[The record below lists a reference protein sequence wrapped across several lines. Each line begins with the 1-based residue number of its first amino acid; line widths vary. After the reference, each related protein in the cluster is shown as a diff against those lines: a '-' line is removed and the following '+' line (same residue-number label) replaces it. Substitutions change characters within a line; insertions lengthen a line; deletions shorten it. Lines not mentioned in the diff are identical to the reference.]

1 MKKSIS
7 LFDKNYESV
16 SVEKMLSL
24 SKFYV
29 KESVNTVCNAC
40 EPITGD
46 TLRNIYGVDW
56 EKDARRYGLKT
67 KGDPTPFVIC
77 PVFFKVATDEI
88 NVCALSFA
96 LLILYKGLEQIE
108 KTGERENVDNIKILI
123 DRLVNTLTVV
133 SCRETDQDGN
143 EVCYWPTKI
152 DKTNSVSSGTC
163 NQTTVA
169 LSALLRIGFIS
180 NSYVNK
186 KPEGDEQKKAETEL
200 RERYKLI
207 VGALSWLVGC
217 QKESAWAYGDKCQT
231 TDGTE
236 IRYSILSSHF
246 CYETL
251 KKYRLFF
258 DSDEGSNELA
268 QETNKRI
275 LDRIHAACVKFETWA
290 KRKIIDSVDGGVGKT
305 SASEKMPSVLHS
317 CLIQIV
323 FLYDLELEEE
333 SVKAFSKSVKYLLD
347 HLNDFKLDVNSDL
360 LETYKYYYECKTH
373 NGAVSGSFLEDKYEI
388 IPEYV
393 FLSYSTRLI
402 KSGYF
407 MKLSPMQ
414 RRTIKKANYIAY
426 CRLLKDV
433 TRIRFKG
440 NDNEYVALQGKREEP
455 LFYPI
460 YGLYD
465 LQCCLIEFIQNEKN
479 PKAIVSATMPN
490 AVPVAIGVAAA
501 GVCAYC
507 ALKVDIKN
515 TVTSGLLSLA
525 GFSVGPIK
533 KLRSK

>member
-1 MKKSIS
+1 MKTNIN
-7 LFDKNYESV
+7 LFDKNYESI
-16 SVEKMLSL
+16 SIEKMLTL
-24 SKFYV
+24 SKGYV
-29 KESVNTVCNAC
+29 KESVNTVYDAC
-40 EPITGD
+40 EPITGE
-46 TLRNIYGVDW
+46 TLKNIYGIDW
-56 EKDARRYGLKT
+56 EENARRYGLKIE
-67 KGDPTPFVIC
+67 GDPTPFVIC

-88 NVCALSFA
+88 NVCSLSFA
-96 LLILYKGLEQIE
+96 LLILFKGLEQIE
-108 KTGERENVDNIKILI
+108 KSKEKESVDQIRTLIERLI
-123 DRLVNTLTVV
+123 NTLAVV
-133 SCRETDQDGN
+133 SCKETNKEGN
-143 EVCYWPTKI
+143 VVYYWPTKI

-169 LSALLRIGFIS
+169 LSALLRAGFIS
-180 NSYVNK
+180 NSYVDK
-186 KPEGDEQKKAETEL
+186 VPEGDERNKAEAEL

-207 VGALSWLVGC
+207 VGALLWLVDC
-217 QKESAWAYGDKCQT
+217 QKDSAWAYGDQCQT
-231 TDGTE
+231 TDGKE

-275 LDRIHAACVKFETWA
+275 LDKIHAACVRFETWA
-290 KRKIIDSVDGGVGKT
+290 KRKISESVDGGVGKT
-305 SASEKMPSVLHS
+305 SASEKTSSVLHS

-333 SVKAFSKSVKYLLD
+333 SVKAFSKAVKYLLE

-360 LETYKYYYECKTH
+360 LETYFYHYSCKTH
-373 NGAVSGSFLEDKYEI
+373 NGDKSGGFLEDKYEI

-407 MKLSPMQ
+407 MKLSPLQ

-426 CRLLKDV
+426 CRLFKNV
-433 TRIRFKG
+433 TRIKFKG
-440 NDNEYVALQGKREEP
+440 NDNEYVALQGNREEP

-465 LQCCLIEFIQNEKN
+465 LQCCLIELLQNEKN
-479 PKAIVSATMPN
+479 PKAIMSTTMPDWI
-490 AVPVAIGVAAA
+490 PVAVGVGAA

-507 ALKVDIKN
+507 ALRVDIKN

-525 GFSVGPIK
+525 GFSFGPIK

>member
-1 MKKSIS
+1 MKKNIN
-7 LFDKNYESV
+7 LFDRNYEGINI
-16 SVEKMLSL
+16 EKMISL
-24 SKFYV
+24 SKTYV
-29 KESVNTVCNAC
+29 KESVNTVYEAC
-40 EPITGD
+40 EPISGE
-46 TLRNIYGVDW
+46 TLKNIYGVDW
-56 EKDARRYGLKT
+56 EEDARRFGLKT
-67 KGDPTPFVIC
+67 EGDPTPFVIS

-108 KTGERENVDNIKILI
+108 KGEEQERVEKIWKLI

-133 SCRETDQDGN
+133 SCKETDTEGN
-143 EVCYWPTKI
+143 DVYYWPTKI
-152 DKTNSVSSGTC
+152 DITNSVSSGTC

-180 NSYVNK
+180 NDYVNK
-186 KPEGDEQKKAETEL
+186 LPEGDERKKAEAEL

-217 QKESAWAYGDKCQT
+217 QKEAAWAYGDKCQT
-231 TDGTE
+231 IDGTS

-275 LDRIHAACVKFETWA
+275 LDRIHSACVRFETWA
-290 KRKIIDSVDGGVGKT
+290 KRKISDSVDGGVGKT
-305 SASEKMPSVLHS
+305 SASENVPSVLHN
-317 CLIQIV
+317 CLVQIV
-323 FLYDLELEEE
+323 FLYDLELEDE
-333 SVKAFSKSVKYLLD
+333 SVKAFSKAVKYLLE
-347 HLNDFKLDVNSDL
+347 HLNDFRLDVNSDL
-360 LETYKYYYECKTH
+360 LEAYKYYYECKTH
-373 NGAVSGSFLEDKYEI
+373 NGAVSGGFLEDKYEI

-407 MKLSPMQ
+407 MKLSFLQ
-414 RRTIKKANYIAY
+414 RRKIKKANYIAY
-426 CRLLKDV
+426 CRLFKDV
-433 TRIRFKG
+433 TRIKFKG
-440 NDNEYVALQGKREEP
+440 TENEYVALQGKRENP
-455 LFYPI
+455 LLYPI

-465 LQCCLIEFIQNEKN
+465 LQYCLIEFLQHEKN
-479 PKAIVSATMPN
+479 PKTIVNTTMPSWI
-490 AVPVAIGVAAA
+490 PVAFGAVAAV
-501 GVCAYC
+501 VCAYC

-525 GFSVGPIK
+525 GFSFGPIK
-533 KLRSK
+533 KLRTK